1 MAAARREVNRLYR
14 ATVDAGV
21 EYDPFFAG
29 DGPQPYETHPLY
41 LEYHAAVMVLRSA
54 KTAYAAARFEF
65 RPDLRARFASI
76 VSAFDADDFD
86 GGDF

>member
-1 MAAARREVNRLYR
+1 MARWVVAPAVWICRTTGSTFAAK
-14 ATVDAGV
+14 A
-21 EYDPFFAG
+21 
-29 DGPQPYETHPLY
+29 
-41 LEYHAAVMVLRSA
+41 S
-54 KTAYAAARFEF
+54 AAARFEF